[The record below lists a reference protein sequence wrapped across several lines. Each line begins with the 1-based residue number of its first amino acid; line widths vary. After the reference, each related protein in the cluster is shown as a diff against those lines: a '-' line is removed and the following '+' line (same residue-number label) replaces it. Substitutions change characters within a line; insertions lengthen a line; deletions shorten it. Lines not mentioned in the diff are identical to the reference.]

1 MATDEIRRTIYS
13 KIEELPTLPAI
24 VPKVLSLVDSELSSA
39 SNIAE
44 VISNDPALSAKI
56 LKVANS
62 AYYGFSKHITNLE
75 NAIGLLGLN
84 MVRSLAL
91 SIGILHSLPTSRTQT
106 NFSQEGL
113 WKHSL
118 AAATIMQKLRS
129 HLGPRQNDDHLF
141 IVGLLHDTG
150 KVVLDQF
157 FSDRFRQALEDTD
170 QAGKAVLYLEEKKR
184 IGLHHGDI
192 GAMLLK
198 RWQFPDVIIK
208 SILRHHKNVPLE
220 GDEGKDVAMLRVAD
234 ALSYQHGLGE
244 AGNPVGPNIRGQEL
258 ELLGMDKKS
267 LAGLKEKLDTVEESV
282 NAFYD
287 ALF

>member
-1 MATDEIRRTIYS
+1 MAADEIRRTIYS

-24 VPKVLSLVDSELSSA
+24 VPKVLSLVDNELSTA
-39 SNIAE
+39 SNIAD

-62 AYYGFSKHITNLE
+62 AYYGFSKHITHLE
-75 NAIGLLGLN
+75 NAIGLLGLH

-91 SIGILHSLPTSRTQT
+91 SIGILHSLPASRTQI

-118 AAATIMQKLRS
+118 AAATVIQKLRNL
-129 HLGPRQNDDHLF
+129 LGPRKDDDHLF
-141 IVGLLHDTG
+141 IVGLLHDIG
-150 KVVLDQF
+150 KVVLGQF
-157 FSDRFRQALEDTD
+157 FGDGFRQALEDTD
-170 QAGKAVLYLEEKKR
+170 RVGRAVLHLEEKKR
-184 IGLHHGDI
+184 IGLHHGDV

-208 SILRHHKNVPLE
+208 PILHHHKKVLLE
-220 GDEGKDVAMLRVAD
+220 GDEGMDVAMLRVAD
-234 ALSYQHGLGE
+234 ALSYQLGLGE
-244 AGNPVGPNIRGQEL
+244 AGNPVGPNIGEPEL
-258 ELLGMDKKS
+258 ELLKMDEKS
-267 LAGLKEKLDTVEESV
+267 LADLKEKLETVEESV